1 MFGVFI
7 EKEKNHQSIVISGI
21 ARFLRS
27 LGRIGVEFW
36 MYTPRVHTSSIVA
49 ARERD
54 TTTCS
59 LRLFNNTDVLDFQL
73 YAINLADTR
82 QSSACNAQEDAA
94 LPAIE

>member
-59 LRLFNNTDVLDFQL
+59 RDFSTTLTCWTFSSTRLT
-73 YAINLADTR
+73 
-82 QSSACNAQEDAA
+82 
-94 LPAIE
+94 